1 MFHKQPKVNFDIN
14 TDASES
20 GRGTGKKKETTGG
33 FWSVWWKNYLKSPDS
48 LLVKYLIKRKMG

>member
-20 GRGTGKKKETTGG
+20 GRGTGKKKKQLADFGLFDE
-33 FWSVWWKNYLKSPDS
+33 K
-48 LLVKYLIKRKMG
+48 II